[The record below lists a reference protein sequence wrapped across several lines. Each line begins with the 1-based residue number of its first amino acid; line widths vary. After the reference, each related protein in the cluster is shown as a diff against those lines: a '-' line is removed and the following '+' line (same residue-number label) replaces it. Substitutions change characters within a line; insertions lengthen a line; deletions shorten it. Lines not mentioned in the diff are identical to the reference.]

1 MLTAPNN
8 LKFTHP
14 SLLKFNVRAVNFDD
28 LMIQQHQVANSVSHL
43 DVLIDKLVQ
52 GNQKFVEMRAAQIQ
66 RNSIRLSAVA
76 QGQTP
81 FAAVLNYAQLTTSTE
96 EVFGQKFGELFV
108 INSPGQATNQQE
120 ISSIEYSAL
129 MLGVNV
135 VIVLGDNTVT
145 TNPSKHQ
152 QPQVSIERNK
162 ILYFDRSST
171 KESND
176 PATKIT
182 TQVARLKSSPILRQL
197 IQSGDLQII
206 GGLYDGESGVVSI
219 LG

>member
-1 MLTAPNN
+1 MLTAANN

-14 SLLKFNVRAVNFDD
+14 SLLKFNVRAVSFDD
-28 LMIQQHQVANSVSHL
+28 LMIQQHQAANSVTHL
-43 DVLIDKLVQ
+43 DVLIDKLIQ

-96 EVFGQKFGELFV
+96 EVFGQKFGDLFV
-108 INSPGQATNQQE
+108 INSPGQAINDRE
-120 ISSIEYSAL
+120 ISSIEYGAL

-135 VIVLGDNTVT
+135 VVILGDTVIAS
-145 TNPSKHQ
+145 PHKDRQ
-152 QPQVSIERNK
+152 QPTVSIDRNK
-162 ILYFDRSST
+162 ILYFDRPST
-171 KESND
+171 RRNND
-176 PATKIT
+176 PTAKIT
-182 TQVARLKSSPILRQL
+182 AQVAKLQSSPILRQL

-206 GGLYDGESGVVSI
+206 GGLYDGESGAVSI
-219 LG
+219 VG